1 MSLSVDVSRFANDG
15 SPKVSRMV
23 VRLADIKN
31 SSRVNP
37 FRAIAYESLFKRDS
51 KHSYWIE
58 MDPFVI
64 VCVSL

>member
-1 MSLSVDVSRFANDG
+1 MSLSVVVSRFANDG
-15 SPKVSRMV
+15 TPKVSRMV
-23 VRLADIKN
+23 VRLTDIKN

-37 FRAIAYESLFKRDS
+37 FRAIAYESLFKGDS

-58 MDPFVI
+58 MDPLAF